1 MEKKT
6 YAVSIRMNFVDG
18 ELPRPATI
26 MRKCES
32 ESPAAAIIETLSSIG
47 PDADKYYTALTTA
60 YNMCINCDLVEGKY
74 VED

>member
-6 YAVSIRMNFVDG
+6 YAVSIRMNFVDDG
-18 ELPRPATI
+18 FARPITI

-32 ESPAAAIIETLSSIG
+32 ESPVAAIRETLSSIG
-47 PDADKYYTALTTA
+47 PDADKYYIALTTA

-74 VED
+74 VEG